1 MVKLIIVRH
10 GFSLFN
16 GVKVFSGQYDVP
28 LTKLGHEQA
37 KKSAEY
43 IKRNYTVDAVYSSD
57 LSRAVD
63 TAKPIAE
70 VFGLEIKKDMR
81 LRERSLGTWEGE
93 TQENIRESDP
103 EGFRTFKEDFCHC
116 NGGGGE
122 SFIEVGERLTEVFDE
137 IVRENDGKIV
147 VVVTHAGF
155 MRTMCALWQGRSADD
170 IADIRGVTNASVTVV
185 ECEGSERRFLFTG
198 KDDHLASLNQKYKV
212 ITKSNY

>member
-16 GVKVFSGQYDVP
+16 GVKVFSGRYDVP

-43 IKRNYTVDAVYSSD
+43 IKARYKVDAVYSSD

-63 TAKPIAE
+63 TAKPLAE
-70 VFGLEIKKDMR
+70 AFGLEIKKDKR
-81 LRERSLGTWEGE
+81 LRERSLGWWEGVSQAE
-93 TQENIRESDP
+93 VLEKDP
-103 EGFRTFKEDFCHC
+103 EGFRIFKEDFGHC

-122 SFIEVGERLTEVFDE
+122 SFLEVGERLTEAFDE
-137 IVRENDGKIV
+137 IVRENDGKTV
-147 VVVTHAGF
+147 VVVTHAGL
-155 MRTMCALWQGRSADD
+155 MRAMCAVWQGRAADD
-170 IADIRGVTNASVTVV
+170 IADIRGVPNASVTVV
-185 ECEGSERRFLFTG
+185 ECEGKTRRFLELG
-198 KDDHLASLNQKYKV
+198 KNDHLQPLNRKYQT